1 MIILQGVVTGRKAGT
16 PKEDGRCFDTLRV
29 ESAGKIYF
37 VGYDRALLP
46 NVSKDQEIALA
57 CNISVRNNYLNFF
70 ANGHIAD
77 EQLVDLEA
85 FSAGGSG
92 KYDDFD

>member
-1 MIILQGVVTGRKAGT
+1 MVIVQGVVTGRKAGT
-16 PKEDGRCFDTLRV
+16 PKDDGRCFDTLRV
-29 ESAGKIYF
+29 ETSGKTYF
-37 VGYDRALLP
+37 IGYDRSLLP
-46 NVSKDQEIALA
+46 NVVKDQRISLV
-57 CNISVRNNYLNFF
+57 CNVSVRNNYLNFF

-77 EQLVDLEA
+77 EELVDLEK